1 MLRALLL
8 FQILYTVY
16 QGHYSFETGIPG
28 VNLPNMLFAVTL
40 VAILA
45 RSEKDALQ
53 GEPALLKSA
62 IVVFFAA
69 LLQAFVL
76 AQMAA
81 PGDFMLDVNYLRN
94 ALVSPLLYFM
104 YLRCR
109 QDLATTRLLIIAVLA
124 VAALAGLQAVRQGL
138 DYGIGTYNETHR
150 ASGPFGPDYRDANRA
165 GIYYAMFLPMF
176 VGLALFMRKQR
187 LWRLAAIAGIGL
199 LAMAVLVT
207 YSRQSYFIAIAGAAL
222 LLLRRNIVLA
232 VVLGAALVS
241 MSGLLPESV
250 NQRVAETK
258 QRDTHGAEV
267 LDESTTSRWEI
278 WSGAIAMWSEHP
290 LGVGLNRFKTQIGNY
305 SSHKGYDAHNFY
317 MLTLAEM
324 GVQGL
329 AALLFV
335 FYALFRLTGFLR
347 RNVPDDDPEARALAV
362 GFTVTTISAA
372 LGNLYGSP
380 FLENNVFGTYW
391 ILCGLLERY
400 MRLKQ
405 ESRPTVTQ
413 ATDED
418 PRESMLERFPLLAR
432 SQPGLRGR
440 RGGEP

>member
-1 MLRALLL
+1 
-8 FQILYTVY
+8 
-16 QGHYSFETGIPG
+16 
-28 VNLPNMLFAVTL
+28 MLFAVTL

-187 LWRLAAIAGIGL
+187 LWRLAAIAGI
-199 LAMAVLVT
+199 AP
-207 YSRQSYFIAIAGAAL
+207 AGDGGPGHLFA
-222 LLLRRNIVLA
+222 A
-232 VVLGAALVS
+232 VVLHCDRRRGAAAAPAQHRARGRARRGAGVDVGPAAGKREPARGRDQAARHARRRGARREHRPAAGR
-241 MSGLLPESV
+241 SGP
-250 NQRVAETK
+250 
-258 QRDTHGAEV
+258 
-267 LDESTTSRWEI
+267 
-278 WSGAIAMWSEHP
+278 
-290 LGVGLNRFKTQIGNY
+290 
-305 SSHKGYDAHNFY
+305 
-317 MLTLAEM
+317 
-324 GVQGL
+324 
-329 AALLFV
+329 
-335 FYALFRLTGFLR
+335 
-347 RNVPDDDPEARALAV
+347 
-362 GFTVTTISAA
+362 
-372 LGNLYGSP
+372 
-380 FLENNVFGTYW
+380 
-391 ILCGLLERY
+391 
-400 MRLKQ
+400 
-405 ESRPTVTQ
+405 
-413 ATDED
+413 
-418 PRESMLERFPLLAR
+418 AR
-432 SQPGLRGR
+432 SRCGPSIRSASA
-440 RGGEP
+440 